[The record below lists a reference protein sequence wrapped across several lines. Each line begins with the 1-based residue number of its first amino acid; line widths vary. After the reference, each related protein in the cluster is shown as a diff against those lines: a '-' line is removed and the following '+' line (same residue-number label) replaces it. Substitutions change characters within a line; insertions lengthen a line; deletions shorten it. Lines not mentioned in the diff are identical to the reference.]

1 MGCPAAAIANAL
13 PGQPTKN
20 LPKPGLSPGKT
31 KRDVTGNTMADANQ
45 MRDPDYKPPLG
56 EAIPLGAQHVLA
68 MFAGNVT
75 VPLIVALAAGPQ
87 YITVLVQISLL
98 AAGVATLIQTIG
110 IGPIGARL
118 PIVQGTSFAYI
129 GILTAAI
136 KGGATLAAV
145 FGATLVG
152 GLFQIVL
159 GYFIPQIRKW
169 IPALVSGVVVMTI
182 GFTLL
187 PVGIKYAAGCGAY
200 PAPFCKPGGF
210 GDSSNWLL
218 ALFVILV
225 TLLIRR
231 YGKGIWSTASIF
243 LGLVIGYVVAIP
255 FGMMNSKKV
264 DAISSASWFGLP
276 DTHFGLEFTTPAA
289 LSLIGLMCI
298 MAFITTIETV
308 GDISGITMGGADR
321 EPTDKELKGG
331 IMADGLGSA
340 IVALFGGLP
349 NTSYSQNVGLVSFTK
364 MMSRHVVTIGA
375 IFLILCGLVPK
386 LAAIIAAMPQAV
398 LGGAAIVMFGMIVAA
413 GMKLVGQSGYTT
425 RNMLIVAISL
435 GLGLGLWQVNQLAS
449 LAKFGPLPVGV
460 LPEWSV
466 PLFVSG
472 IVVSGLCAAIM
483 NALMPEE

>member
-1 MGCPAAAIANAL
+1 
-13 PGQPTKN
+13 
-20 LPKPGLSPGKT
+20 
-31 KRDVTGNTMADANQ
+31 MADANQ
-45 MRDPDYKPPLG
+45 LRDPDYKPPLS
-56 EAIPLGAQHVLA
+56 EAVPLGIQHVLA
-68 MFAGNVT
+68 MFAGNIT

-87 YITVLVQISLL
+87 YITVLVQIALL

-110 IGPIGARL
+110 IGPVGARL

-129 GILTAAI
+129 GVLVGAL

-145 FGATLVG
+145 FGASLVG

-200 PAPFCKPGGF
+200 PAPFCEARGF
-210 GDSSNWLL
+210 GDPSHWLL
-218 ALFVILV
+218 ALFVIV
-225 TLLIRR
+225 ITLLIRR

-243 LGLVIGYVVAIP
+243 IGLVIGYIVAIP
-255 FGMMNSKKV
+255 FGMVDGKKV
-264 DAISSASWFGLP
+264 EAIGNASWFGLP
-276 DTHFGLEFTTPAA
+276 GMHFGLDFSSEAA
-289 LSLIGLMCI
+289 ISLIGLMCI

-308 GDISGITMGGADR
+308 GDISGVTMGGAGR
-321 EPTDKELKGG
+321 EPTDKELRGG

-340 IVALFGGLP
+340 VVALFGGLP

-364 MMSRHVVTIGA
+364 VMSRHVVTIGA
-375 IFLILCGLVPK
+375 IFLILCGLIPK
-386 LAAIIAAMPQAV
+386 LAAVIAALPEPV

-413 GMKLVGQSGYTT
+413 GMKLVGHSGYNT

-435 GLGLGLWQVNQLAS
+435 GLGMGLWQVDQLAK
-449 LAKFGPLPVGV
+449 LVKFGPLPVES
-460 LPEWSV
+460 LPGWSV
-466 PLFVSG
+466 PLLVSG
-472 IVVSGLCAAIM
+472 IVVSGIAAAVL
-483 NALMPEE
+483 NALMPQEEMD